1 LADNICCLYYCVSY
15 SCIEAYE
22 RSAKQSDVCHGDTIY
37 TFAFLLLVYRNPMQW
52 LSRESIYLVLLL
64 VTGFDVSFLSFNLK
78 SEYKVFYK
86 LMCWLA
92 GWLGVS
98 RVDSLT

>member
-1 LADNICCLYYCVSY
+1 
-15 SCIEAYE
+15 
-22 RSAKQSDVCHGDTIY
+22 
-37 TFAFLLLVYRNPMQW
+37 MQW